1 MKRLP
6 IKEHHMNKM
15 TTEKLDYGYCTVTLH
30 RPMLSEEERA
40 KRLEEVKKAAIRLLT
55 IKEN

>member
-1 MKRLP
+1 MQP
-6 IKEHHMNKM
+6 VKEHHMDKM

-30 RPMLSEEERA
+30 IPILSEEERA
-40 KRLEEVKKAAIRLLT
+40 KRLKEVKKAAIRLLT

>member
-1 MKRLP
+1 MQP
-6 IKEHHMNKM
+6 VKERHMDKM

-30 RPMLSEEERA
+30 IPILSEEERA
-40 KRLEEVKKAAIRLLT
+40 KRLKEVKKAAIRLLT

>member
-1 MKRLP
+1 MD
-6 IKEHHMNKM
+6 KM
-15 TTEKLDYGYCTVTLH
+15 TTEKRDYGYCTVTLH